1 MTAVLTALLPVFLLI
16 ALGAILKRTL
26 LPDEKS
32 WDAFERLT
40 YFVLFPALLMVT
52 TATADL
58 REVPATGVG
67 AALAGTIL
75 IVAFSLI
82 ILRPLLASA
91 LGLSGPGF
99 TSVFQG
105 AIRWNTYVALAI
117 AGGLHGVFGLALASV
132 AIVAMV
138 PLLNFLCVLVLARY
152 AADKVPDARTVASQM
167 LRNPLIWSVLAG
179 IALNLI
185 GVPIPQAIV
194 AFGEILGRGGL
205 TMGLLAVGAG
215 LELSRLGRP
224 QAAVIATVLLKLV
237 LMPAVA
243 VGLAYW
249 IGLSGPPL
257 TIVAIASSVPS
268 APGAYILARQMG
280 GDAPLLARTLTLQ
293 TIVAFLTIPAVLTVV
308 QWLNP

>member
-16 ALGAILKRTL
+16 ALGVILKRTL

-58 REVPATGVG
+58 REVPVTGVG

-75 IVAFSLI
+75 IVAFVLI
-82 ILRPLLASA
+82 ILRPVLASA
-91 LGLSGPGF
+91 LGLSGPAF

-105 AIRWNTYVALAI
+105 TIRWNTYVALAI
-117 AGGLHGVFGLALASV
+117 AGGLHGVLGLALASV

-152 AADKVPDARTVASQM
+152 AADKTPDARTVAGQM

-179 IALNLI
+179 IALNLS
-185 GVPIPQAIV
+185 GVPIPQAVV

-215 LELSRLGRP
+215 LELSKLGRP
-224 QAAVIATVLLKLV
+224 EAAVIVTVLLKLV
-237 LMPAVA
+237 LMPVVA

-257 TIVAIASSVPS
+257 TIVAVASSVPS

-293 TIVAFLTIPAVLTVV
+293 TLAAFLTIPAVLTVV